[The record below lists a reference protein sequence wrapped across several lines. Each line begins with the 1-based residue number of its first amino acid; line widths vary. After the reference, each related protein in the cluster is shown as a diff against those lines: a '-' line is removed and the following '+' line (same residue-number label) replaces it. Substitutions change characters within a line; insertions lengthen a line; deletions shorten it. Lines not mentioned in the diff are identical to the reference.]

1 MLKNF
6 NIILKILGAKSG
18 WKAPAINVETPI
30 FATLVYPGKKK
41 MVKKGVN
48 SEVIELSFNLKKV
61 EMKIFRTN
69 WTTDDNLL
77 KED

>member
-6 NIILKILGAKSG
+6 NIILKVLGAISKE
-18 WKAPAINVETPI
+18 KALPINVETPI
-30 FATLVYPGKKK
+30 FATLIYPNNRDLGSG
-41 MVKKGVN
+41 GVN
-48 SEVIELSFNLKKV
+48 SEVIELSFNLKNV
-61 EMKIFRTN
+61 GIVSRSN